1 VTLPLSDKE
10 LRGNVM
16 FNLIQKF
23 LSKDRSN
30 KSHIRK
36 NFISYFYSL
45 PEHAWILEGNDKTH
59 FDKLFTYLPAN
70 LLEAMMTRHPIVFVP
85 SECLKTASFGT
96 VLANTIVV
104 FPEFQNLLKTEKKSA
119 VAYLAHEIAFT
130 LLELEG
136 MKGDSIMAE
145 VEADKFVS
153 DLGLM
158 FELEE
163 LLLMLDESVEKRVR
177 LTYLTINHFKDL

>member
-1 VTLPLSDKE
+1 VPLPLTEKE
-10 LRGNVM
+10 LRGNDM

-36 NFISYFYSL
+36 NFVSHFYSL
-45 PEHAWILEGNDKTH
+45 PEHAWILEGQEKNH
-59 FDKLFTYLPAN
+59 FDKLFSYLPAN
-70 LLEAMMTRHPIVFVP
+70 LLEAMMTKNPIVFVQ
-85 SECLKTASFGT
+85 SENLKTNTHGGMF
-96 VLANTIVV
+96 ANTIVV
-104 FPEFQNLLKTEKKSA
+104 FPEFQKLLKTEKKSA
-119 VAYLAHEIAFT
+119 VAYLAHEIAFI

-136 MKGDSIMAE
+136 LKNETIMAE

-163 LLLMLDESVEKRVR
+163 LLLMLDESIEKRLR
-177 LTYLTINHFKDL
+177 LTYLTIHHFKDL